1 MERLNNKLISNLSEK
16 HLIKLKEQYAKHRID
31 KDIVLKIMKK
41 GFSLREIRDQIKYKE
56 SQVN

>member
-1 MERLNNKLISNLSEK
+1 MERLNNKLISNLSEG